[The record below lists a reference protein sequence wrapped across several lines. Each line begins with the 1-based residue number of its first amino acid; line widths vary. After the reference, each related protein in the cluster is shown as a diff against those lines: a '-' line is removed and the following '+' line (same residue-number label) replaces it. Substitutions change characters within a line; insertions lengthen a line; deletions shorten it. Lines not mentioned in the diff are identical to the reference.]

1 MSKNESRRF
10 TYILIAEEGCHV
22 VTAETS
28 IKKISEKYGRDLKL
42 PTYQHLSR
50 LARSTKGEGGEASFK
65 NKEGMRYK
73 IAARRINS

>member
-1 MSKNESRRF
+1 MNKTDSRRF

-28 IKKISEKYGRDLKL
+28 IKKISDKYGGTLKL

-50 LARSTKGEGGEASFK
+50 LARGTKEEGGEAQFK
-65 NKEGMRYK
+65 SKDGTRYK
-73 IAARRINS
+73 ITARRIS